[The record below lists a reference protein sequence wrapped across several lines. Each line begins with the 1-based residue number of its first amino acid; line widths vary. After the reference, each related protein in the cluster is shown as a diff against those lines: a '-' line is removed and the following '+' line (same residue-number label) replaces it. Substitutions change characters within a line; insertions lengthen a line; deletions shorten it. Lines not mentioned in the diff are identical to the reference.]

1 MSSFIVNQVKTNM
14 CSISV
19 SVFIVL
25 STFVP
30 LFTLNWYNTNYN
42 NNLLSSLLL
51 VAYNLFVSTT
61 LIRYSSHTTIPYSAH
76 NLFVSVN
83 PYSLDFYNIQTR
95 NRNSRL
101 TDYNWLTDRYILPF
115 YSPTHLV

>member
-1 MSSFIVNQVKTNM
+1 MSSFIANQIKTNM
-14 CSISV
+14 CSV
-19 SVFIVL
+19 SVKFFIVL

-30 LFTLNWYNTNYN
+30 LFTRNWYNTNNN

-51 VAYNLFVSTT
+51 AAYNLFVITA
-61 LIRYSSHTTIPYSAH
+61 LIRHSSHTTIRYSAH

-83 PYSLDFYNIQTR
+83 LYSLDFYNLQTR

-101 TDYNWLTDRYILPF
+101 TDYNCTADSFILPF